1 MKFAIF
7 SDIHGNLEALEAVLA
22 DIALERVQEMI
33 CLGDIVGYG
42 PNPAECLEMIRCLG
56 AAVVMGNHDE
66 ACIEPGRNST
76 STNTLEPGLPLRGE
90 NLAMPKRDW
99 LRNRPMRLDFGDFT
113 AVHAS
118 LSDSDEPGNTSS
130 LRRMRA
136 GTFSFRTS
144 RLCFCGHTHRPA
156 VWSQEGRKVRGFT
169 PNGNVTCHLARAR
182 WSMSGR
188 SASRE
193 IMRPE
198 ACYAI
203 YNRLAHS
210 IAFRF
215 IPYDLKETQWKI
227 FAAGLPPFLAQ
238 RLAVGR

>member
-1 MKFAIF
+1 M
-7 SDIHGNLEALEAVLA
+7 
-22 DIALERVQEMI
+22 
-33 CLGDIVGYG
+33 GDIVGYG
-42 PNPAECLEMIRCLG
+42 PNPAECLEMVRCLG

-66 ACIEPGRNST
+66 ACIEPGREFELNEYARAGIAFARRELSD
-76 STNTLEPGLPLRGE
+76 
-90 NLAMPKRDW
+90 AQKAW

-118 LSDSDEPGNTSS
+118 LSDDDE
-130 LRRMRA
+130 
-136 GTFSFRTS
+136 
-144 RLCFCGHTHRPA
+144 
-156 VWSQEGRKVRGFT
+156 WEYIFT
-169 PNGNVTCHLARAR
+169 PSDARRHFLFQRQAVVLLRTYAPACSLVAGGQKGARLRTKRKRHLPAWARAR
-182 WSMSGR
+182 WSMSGPLGQPR
-188 SASRE
+188 N
-193 IMRPE
+193 MRPE

-203 YNRLAHS
+203 YDRMAHS